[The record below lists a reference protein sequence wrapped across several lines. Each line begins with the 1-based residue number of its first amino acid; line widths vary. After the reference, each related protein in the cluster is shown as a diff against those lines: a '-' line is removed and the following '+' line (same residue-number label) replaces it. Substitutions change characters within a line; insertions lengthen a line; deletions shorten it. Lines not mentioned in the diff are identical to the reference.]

1 MLLSPIYG
9 GFSKKG
15 LEANKNV
22 GKTVDMLASIYFLPQ
37 NSVGSF
43 TRIFFQLALED
54 YFALGLLCELLWQH
68 VLNYRQ
74 VER

>member
-22 GKTVDMLASIYFLPQ
+22 GKTVDMLAY
-37 NSVGSF
+37 
-43 TRIFFQLALED
+43 IFCPKIQLEVSRG
-54 YFALGLLCELLWQH
+54 FFS
-68 VLNYRQ
+68 N
-74 VER
+74 